1 MQRSDA
7 VRRGAVFEMRGSSV
21 PNLTQPPKVLRS
33 FQNKS
38 QIVTAPPVVIMIYG
52 SAYHQ
57 ISRAQIEAKHAKL
70 RSMSLVPDDLRAKR
84 PGDPMKSAQRRC
96 SLLDMQAVLR
106 LAWCNA
112 GA

>member
-38 QIVTAPPVVIMIYG
+38 QIVTAPPVVIMIYR
-52 SAYHQ
+52 SAYHRF
-57 ISRAQIEAKHAKL
+57 SRAQMEAKHAKL
-70 RSMSLVPDDLRAKR
+70 RQYPT
-84 PGDPMKSAQRRC
+84 QRQGVHMIRHGRTR
-96 SLLDMQAVLR
+96 SPTWPNATHPPRTATMQ
-106 LAWCNA
+106 NH
-112 GA
+112 